1 MKKIYNE
8 GFVLLETLIVTVFI
22 SSVLLF
28 LFIQFNTL
36 NKNYEESYDYN
47 SVEKIYALNNIS
59 NYILND
65 WNFYQ
70 KIESNTDDYINITD
84 CSMFSNVDF
93 CKKIYSYEDID
104 TIFVTKNTFDKN
116 AFLDYDDD
124 IRKFIQKISPIGNE
138 KYRLI
143 AKFNSGEFATVRFG
157 DKNE

>member
-1 MKKIYNE
+1 MKKIYNK

-28 LFIQFNTL
+28 LFIQFNAL
-36 NKNYEESYDYN
+36 NKNYEESYEYN
-47 SVEKIYALNNIS
+47 SVEKIYALNNIA

-65 WNFYQ
+65 WDLYQ
-70 KIESNTDDYINITD
+70 KIESNTDDYINITN
-84 CSMFSNVDF
+84 CSLFSNVNF
-93 CKKIYSYEDID
+93 CKKIFDNLEIN
-104 TIFVTKNTFDKN
+104 TIVITKNNFNKN
-116 AFLDYDDD
+116 SFMDYDDD
-124 IRKFIQKISPIGNE
+124 FIRFIQKISPRGNE